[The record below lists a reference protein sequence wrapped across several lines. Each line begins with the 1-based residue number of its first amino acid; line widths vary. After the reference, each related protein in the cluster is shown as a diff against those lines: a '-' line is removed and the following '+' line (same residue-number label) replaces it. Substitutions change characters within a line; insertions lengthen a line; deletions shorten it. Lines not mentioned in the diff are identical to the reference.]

1 MTGAENLMNTVINS
15 LSMIDKGFTVTLT
28 VQPHN
33 RDYDGD
39 DYDDYD
45 EEDDEDDEPHVSDDI
60 VEEIKGFARRIDEG
74 MPESIKSQL
83 FDHYDGLLKEKYTS
97 AIRSLSDDEI
107 DKDLNGILDILGK
120 LWPQVG
126 DVVWYK
132 TRHGNY
138 ERGKAKV
145 VCHNTIQLDNN
156 VTLERKDCKKVP
168 FEVGDEVY
176 FDINCEILCGS
187 VERLDDVN
195 CLIGTEDDR
204 SFQMPYNKLFRSVD
218 GLLDYLKSTADE

>member
-1 MTGAENLMNTVINS
+1 MIGAENLMNTVINT

-28 VQPHN
+28 VTPHN
-33 RDYDGD
+33 WDCDGD
-39 DYDDYD
+39 DY
-45 EEDDEDDEPHVSDDI
+45 EKEDDDEGKPHVSDDVI
-60 VEEIKGFARRIDEG
+60 EEIKEFARRIDDG
-74 MPESIKSQL
+74 MFESLKSQL
-83 FDHYDGLLKEKYTS
+83 LDHCEQLFKEQFEGHE
-97 AIRSLSDDEI
+97 SLADVFRKMDADSVAV
-107 DKDLNGILDILGK
+107 NS
-120 LWPQVG
+120 WPNVG
-126 DVVWYK
+126 DTVWYK
-132 TRHGNY
+132 TKHGNH
-138 ERGKAKV
+138 EHGKVKV
-145 VCHNTIQLDNN
+145 VCHNTIQLNNN

-204 SFQMPYNKLFRSVD
+204 SFRMPYNKLFRSVD

>member
-28 VQPHN
+28 VTPHN
-33 RDYDGD
+33 WDGD
-39 DYDDYD
+39 EGDYD
-45 EEDDEDDEPHVSDDI
+45 EEDDEDDEPHVSDDVI
-60 VEEIKGFARRIDEG
+60 EEIKEIARRIDEG
-74 MPESIKSQL
+74 
-83 FDHYDGLLKEKYTS
+83 LLKEKYS
-97 AIRSLSDDEI
+97 YVIRSMGNDVNDVVK
-107 DKDLNGILDILGK
+107 DKPS
-120 LWPQVG
+120 WPNVG
-126 DVVWYK
+126 DEVWYK

-138 ERGKAKV
+138 ERGKVKV

-156 VTLERKDCKKVP
+156 VTLERNDCKKVP

-176 FDINCEILCGS
+176 FDINCKVLRGS
-187 VERLDDVN
+187 VERLGDVD

-218 GLLDYLKSTADE
+218 EVLHYLKSTADE